1 MCYNSRI
8 KEARAEHKP
17 YPTDLTDAQW
27 SEIEPLYSGMRNRK
41 WSKRE
46 LTNAVLYIVKTGC
59 QWRQLPHDFP
69 PYQTVYSFFS
79 RGAKSGL
86 WEEILAHLVEK
97 TRKDAGKS
105 AEPHYALIDSQSVKT
120 VADNEK
126 RGIDGGKKAK
136 GRKRHAVIDT
146 MGNLLGIV
154 VHAANIHDTKS
165 GILAAQKAC
174 KKYPSIQAFCA
185 DAGYRGTCI
194 DEVKVTPHNS
204 AARLAMSFPPSAACK
219 FLDLHP
225 VNLRNLHLHLTKNPF
240 ASRPPHLY
248 GVTLIRGGSSKTL
261 FFSFLLN
268 FIPFLL
274 KRSDEFINCHF
285 LIDIVCDNARLI
297 QVTNKLCIREARN
310 AIVHHF
316 LA

>member
-1 MCYNSRI
+1 MEQSR
-8 KEARAEHKP
+8 
-17 YPTDLTDAQW
+17 D
-27 SEIEPLYSGMRNRK
+27 
-41 WSKRE
+41 
-46 LTNAVLYIVKTGC
+46 
-59 QWRQLPHDFP
+59 
-69 PYQTVYSFFS
+69 
-79 RGAKSGL
+79 SGL
-86 WEEILAHLVEK
+86 WEKILAHLVEK
-97 TRKDAGKS
+97 IRKDAGKS

-219 FLDLHP
+219 FLDLPP
-225 VNLRNLHLHLTKNPF
+225 VNLRNLHLHLTKNLF
-240 ASRPPHLY
+240 ASRPPHLC
-248 GVTLIRGGSSKTL
+248 GVT
-261 FFSFLLN
+261 
-268 FIPFLL
+268 
-274 KRSDEFINCHF
+274 
-285 LIDIVCDNARLI
+285 
-297 QVTNKLCIREARN
+297 
-310 AIVHHF
+310 
-316 LA
+316 